1 MPFVRGRVV
10 VSADERFMRMALAE
24 AEAALSAGEFP
35 VGCVVVHGRTVVAS
49 GARAGSGSEQPNEV
63 DHAEITALRR
73 LDAVP
78 ASADRRAMTIYC
90 TMEPCLMC
98 YAAIL
103 LAGLGRIVYAYEDV
117 MGGGTRCDL
126 SALPPLYQAR
136 RAPVVS
142 HVLRRES
149 LALFQKFFSDPA
161 NPYWRGS
168 LLARYTLRQ
177 DS

>member
-1 MPFVRGRVV
+1 MN
-10 VSADERFMRMALAE
+10 ADDHFMRMALAE
-24 AEAALSAGEFP
+24 AEAALAVGEFP
-35 VGCVVVHGRTVVAS
+35 VGCVVTHDGTVVAS
-49 GARAGSGSEQPNEV
+49 GARSGSGGARPNEL
-63 DHAEITALRR
+63 DHAEIAALRR

-78 ASADRRAMTIYC
+78 ASADRRAMSIYC

-126 SALPPLYQAR
+126 SGLPPLYRERQV
-136 RAPVVS
+136 PVIS

-149 LALFQKFFSDPA
+149 LALFRAFFA
-161 NPYWRGS
+161 NPDNAYWRDS
-168 LLARYTLRQ
+168 LLARHTLEQ
-177 DS
+177 SE